1 MIAVMEATSAQ
12 PKAAREPKVP
22 AQDRDLA
29 IRFGAV
35 MMHILG
41 SGGGEF
47 MRALDESG
55 LTFVQMKAM
64 LCVAGEEDPAPVK
77 LIAERL
83 DVSVASASRAVESLV
98 KRGLVTRI
106 EDASDRRVRRVSLTP
121 PGREL
126 AGRIFATRIAGLE
139 RFVTGLNAGERRKL
153 EAAVEML
160 LEREEIAGAYKSHAR
175 RLRG

>member
-1 MIAVMEATSAQ
+1 MEAASATAKQ
-12 PKAAREPKVP
+12 ETASAKVP
-22 AQDRDLA
+22 AKDRDLA

-35 MMHILG
+35 MMYILG

-64 LCVAGEEDPAPVK
+64 LTVAGEEEPAPVK

-98 KRGLVTRI
+98 KRGLVTRL
-106 EDASDRRVRRVSLTP
+106 EDSDDRRVRRVSLTS

-139 RFVTGLNAGERRKL
+139 RFVTGLNGTERRKL
-153 EAAVEML
+153 ESAVEVL
-160 LEREEIAGAYKSHAR
+160 LEREEIAGAYKAHAR
-175 RLRG
+175 RIRR